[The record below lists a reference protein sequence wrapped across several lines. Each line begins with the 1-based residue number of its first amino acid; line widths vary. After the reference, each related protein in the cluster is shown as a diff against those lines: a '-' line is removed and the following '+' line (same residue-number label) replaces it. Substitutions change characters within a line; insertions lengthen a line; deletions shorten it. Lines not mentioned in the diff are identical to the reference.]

1 MIRGN
6 GDTDNVTKKALT
18 GTARVKNVTIL
29 DQTWCDDRL
38 KQLRLGLDRPDLDNG
53 FVVFPKSDFAVIR
66 GKAKFKTLQGVLCCS
81 QSNLQDHI
89 LPKT

>member
-1 MIRGN
+1 MITGN

-53 FVVFPKSDFAVIR
+53 FVVFPKSHFALKRRKVQFTI
-66 GKAKFKTLQGVLCCS
+66 LQSVLCC
-81 QSNLQDHI
+81 
-89 LPKT
+89 P

>member
-1 MIRGN
+1 MTRGY
-6 GDTDNVTKKALT
+6 GDTDDVTKKALT

-53 FVVFPKSDFAVIR
+53 FVVFPKSYFAVTR
-66 GKAKFKTLQGVLCCS
+66 GKVQIITLQSVLCCS
-81 QSNLQDHI
+81 
-89 LPKT
+89 

>member
-1 MIRGN
+1 MG
-6 GDTDNVTKKALT
+6 GGEETDNVTKKALT

-53 FVVFPKSDFAVIR
+53 FVVFPKSYFALAR
-66 GKAKFKTLQGVLCCS
+66 GKVQFITLQSVLCCS
-81 QSNLQDHI
+81 
-89 LPKT
+89 